1 MTSSQN
7 NIRGQAGF
15 TLVELAIVMIIIGLL
30 IAGVLKGQALIT
42 NAQVTAAVAQAKA
55 IDAATTS
62 FKDAYAAI
70 PADMPAK
77 PGPLARLPNC
87 TGKGNLAGNGDGVLT
102 GALPG
107 AVPTLEEKSFFPQ
120 LGAAG
125 LLIGINA
132 TAVACTGVW
141 GADCYPTARIG
152 GGFEAAG
159 AGGGALLTQEVGA
172 PVVAGIGAGIYL
184 VLTDTANAGMS
195 NVAGALPITANEAM
209 RMDTKI
215 DDGIP
220 TTGVV
225 LAGGVAAAAGCIN
238 GAGATATYAEATAA
252 KDCGLFIKIQN

>member
-1 MTSSQN
+1 MTSIQKN
-7 NIRGQAGF
+7 MRGQAGF
-15 TLVELAIVMIIIGLL
+15 TLVEWAIVMIIIGLL

-42 NAQVTAAVAQAKA
+42 NAQVTAVVAQAKA

-62 FKDAYAAI
+62 FKDAYSVI
-70 PADMPAK
+70 PGDMPTP
-77 PGPLARLPNC
+77 PGPGLRLPNC
-87 TGKGNLAGNGDGVLT
+87 TGVCAYATGNGDGVLT

-107 AVPTLEEKSFFPQ
+107 AAPTLEEQHFFPQ

-125 LLIGINA
+125 LLTGINA

-159 AGGGALLTQEVGA
+159 APGGAALTQEVGT
-172 PVVAGIGAGIYL
+172 PVVAGIGAGTYL
-184 VLTDTANAGMS
+184 VLTDTANAAMS

-209 RMDTKI
+209 RVDTKV
-215 DDGIP
+215 DDGVP

-225 LAGGVAAAAGCIN
+225 LAGGNAACVT
-238 GAGATATYAEATAA
+238 GAGGTATYAEAIAA
-252 KDCGLFIKIQN
+252 KNCGLFIKIQN